1 MKKLKRLISVMLS
14 VLLMLSPLNVLTAYA
29 ESSFD
34 AAIYN
39 GINTI
44 NYPDL
49 SVAVMSDYW
58 TEGSTLTIMRDVEVN
73 ESIVVPSGTH
83 TLDLNGFGIRAAG
96 SRDFSII
103 TVPSGSELILNDSGS
118 AEHKYTLDENSLA
131 TVNDSAEG
139 DYSTFSGGYITGA
152 VGDSV
157 NGCGISNSGTL
168 TMNGGTIIGN
178 STGSKG
184 GGISNSGTANINGG
198 KIIYNRATGWGGGI
212 YLSDNKANTVNLSGG
227 EISHNGAGNGGGI
240 HISIDGTVNLS
251 GSPSVSDNYSINEK
265 PDYELNNIN
274 ISTGGI
280 ISVTG
285 TLGRGVSIGIR
296 NSNGEGV
303 ITNSANTNYNDP
315 SKFTSDNSDY
325 VIGKDLVSGQL
336 KLHTPYT
343 VTWLNENDDVL
354 ETDTDVAEGAIPK
367 YNGETP
373 VKPNDNQGIYIF
385 DDWSPEVVAAT
396 GDTVYR
402 ATYKIGTAIAKIG

>member
-251 GSPSVSDNYSINEK
+251 GSPIVSDNYSIN
-265 PDYELNNIN
+265 
-274 ISTGGI
+274 
-280 ISVTG
+280 
-285 TLGRGVSIGIR
+285 
-296 NSNGEGV
+296 SN
-303 ITNSANTNYNDP
+303 P
-315 SKFTSDNSDY
+315 
-325 VIGKDLVSGQL
+325 
-336 KLHTPYT
+336 TP
-343 VTWLNENDDVL
+343 N
-354 ETDTDVAEGAIPK
+354 
-367 YNGETP
+367 
-373 VKPNDNQGIYIF
+373 
-385 DDWSPEVVAAT
+385 
-396 GDTVYR
+396 
-402 ATYKIGTAIAKIG
+402 